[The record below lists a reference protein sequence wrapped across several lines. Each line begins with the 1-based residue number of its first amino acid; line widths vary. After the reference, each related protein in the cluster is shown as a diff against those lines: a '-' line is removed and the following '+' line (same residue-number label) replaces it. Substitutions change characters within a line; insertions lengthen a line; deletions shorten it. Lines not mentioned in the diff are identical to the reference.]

1 MSLRARTQLSTILLN
16 VNLMSLTE
24 IAELFGM
31 TRSGADKLV
40 KREATF
46 PAPVTVL
53 TGRTR
58 VWDRD
63 AVENW
68 ARKSGRIETWDAVD
82 DLQLRRFIR
91 HSHLNGSTG

>member
-1 MSLRARTQLSTILLN
+1 MLRMS
-16 VNLMSLTE
+16 
-24 IAELFGM
+24 
-31 TRSGADKLV
+31 RSGADKLV
-40 KREATF
+40 KREANF

-68 ARKSGRIETWDAVD
+68 ARKCGRLGTWDVVD

>member
-1 MSLRARTQLSTILLN
+1 
-16 VNLMSLTE
+16 
-24 IAELFGM
+24 M

-68 ARKSGRIETWDAVD
+68 ARKVPVGS
-82 DLQLRRFIR
+82 RR
-91 HSHLNGSTG
+91 GMPSTISS